1 MPDDSDTD
9 GPTKANV
16 HSPRVKKNHKLVE
29 GVGKHKDDLENP
41 RPKK

>member
-9 GPTKANV
+9 GATKANV
-16 HSPRVKKNHKLVE
+16 HSPKAKKHHKHIE